1 MPKKPPPLDD
11 EIRDLYQGTLAEF
24 TAGRQALAKRLRQA
38 GDPRQS
44 AVRELRKPS
53 LSAWTVNLLF
63 RREGRAVAALVG
75 AGERARAA
83 QRRVGKGGD
92 AAALRDLVATI
103 RGETERL
110 TGRGVE
116 ILTETERAPGGA
128 IVERLRTNLQ
138 ALALDPATAPVAARG
153 WLDEDLPPPGF
164 ELLAALQ
171 VATAPPRPAPRAKA
185 GRAVARA
192 DTREPPGDI
201 VHRRGGASGGAVE
214 REQRRAGERRERV
227 ERARAE
233 LAGTESEAEE
243 ARRAAER
250 FNREAEVVAEEAAE
264 AARQAQAAQVKARAA
279 RRIADDAKNEAARAE
294 ATLARA
300 RQALARA
307 ERSPNPGRGPGVS

>member
-1 MPKKPPPLDD
+1 VAKTPPPLDD
-11 EIRDLYQGTLAEF
+11 EIRHLYQVPLAEF

-53 LSAWTVNLLF
+53 LSAWAVNLLLA
-63 RREGRAVAALVG
+63 REHRAMAALVG

-92 AAALRDLVATI
+92 ATALRDLVATI

-116 ILTETERAPGGA
+116 ILTEAERAPGAA

-138 ALALDPATAPVAARG
+138 ALALDPTSAPVAARG
-153 WLDEDLPPPGF
+153 WLDEDLAPPGF

-171 VATAPPRPAPRAKA
+171 VATAPPRPAPRTKA
-185 GRAVARA
+185 GRAVAAAA
-192 DTREPPGDI
+192 DAPRKAGAT
-201 VHRRGGASGGAVE
+201 VHRRGGASGEAVE
-214 REQRRAGERRERV
+214 REQRQERERRERV

-233 LAGTESEAEE
+233 LAGAESAAEE
-243 ARRAAER
+243 AQRAAER
-250 FNREAEVVAEEAAE
+250 SGRDAEEAKDEAAE
-264 AARQAQAAQVKARAA
+264 AERQARVARSRARAA
-279 RRIADDAKNEAARAE
+279 RRIGDDAKKEAARTE

-307 ERSPNPGRGPGVS
+307 ERS

>member
-1 MPKKPPPLDD
+1 MPKKPPPLND
-11 EIRDLYQGTLAEF
+11 EIRDLYQVALAEF

-53 LSAWTVNLLF
+53 LSAWVVNLLF
-63 RREGRAVAALVG
+63 ARERRAMAALVG

-92 AAALRDLVATI
+92 ATALRDLVATI

-116 ILTETERAPGGA
+116 ILTETERAPGGT
-128 IVERLRTNLQ
+128 IVDRLRTNLQ
-138 ALALDPATAPVAARG
+138 SLALDPASATVAERG
-153 WLDEDLPPPGF
+153 WLDEDLAPPGF

-171 VATAPPRPAPRAKA
+171 VATAPPRPAPRTKA
-185 GRAVARA
+185 GRAVAAAA
-192 DTREPPGDI
+192 DAPRKAGDTI
-201 VHRRGGASGGAVE
+201 HRRGGASGGAVE
-214 REQRRAGERRERV
+214 REQRQERERRERV

-233 LAGTESEAEE
+233 LAGAESEAEE
-243 ARRAAER
+243 ARREAER
-250 FNREAEVVAEEAAE
+250 SGREADEADEAAAE
-264 AARQAQAAQVKARAA
+264 AARRAQAAQAKARAA
-279 RRIADDAKNEAARAE
+279 RRIVGDAEKEAARAE

-307 ERSPNPGRGPGVS
+307 ERS